1 MRLSTKRAIWG
12 HKLRGL
18 EPELGYGG
26 PSVGGPILSTTKPS
40 IPGERSVIASIE
52 GLSFRYPDS
61 QRPALQGIS
70 LEIGEGEIVVLAG
83 PSGCGKSTL
92 LRAINGLIPHMY
104 PGDYKGSVSV
114 CGLKVAET
122 PMSTLAQNVGL
133 LFQNPENQIFMFSVE
148 RDVAFGLQ
156 NLSVPR
162 EEMRSRVDEAMRLL
176 GITDLANRAPHELS
190 DGQKQRAALA
200 GVIAMRPKLIIL
212 DEPTSLLD
220 PKTALEVVSLIEKL
234 NRELGITF
242 IVVEHRLEL
251 LIPIA
256 HRLVVMD
263 GGSKVMDG
271 APQDVLADS
280 RVEGYGV
287 GVPPISRL
295 YNSLAKDGMKLP
307 RVPESP
313 EELAQELNEI

>member
-1 MRLSTKRAIWG
+1 MNNIAKSMPRLGKTLATID
-12 HKLRGL
+12 HL
-18 EPELGYGG
+18 
-26 PSVGGPILSTTKPS
+26 T
-40 IPGERSVIASIE
+40 
-52 GLSFRYPDS
+52 FRYPDS
-61 QRPALQGIS
+61 PNPAVRDVS
-70 LEIGEGEIVVLAG
+70 LEVGDGEVVLLAG

-92 LRAINGLIPHMY
+92 LRCVNGLIPHMF
-104 PGDYKGSVSV
+104 PGDYQGSVSV
-114 CGLKVAET
+114 GGLTVAET

-148 RDVAFGLQ
+148 RDIAFGLQ

-162 EEMRSRVDEAMRLL
+162 AEMRTRVDESMRLL
-176 GITDLANRAPHELS
+176 GITPLAQRAPHELS

-263 GGSKVMDG
+263 GGAKVMDG
-271 APQDVLADS
+271 APQDVLADD
-280 RVEGYGV
+280 RVDGYGV
-287 GVPPISRL
+287 GVPPIAKL
-295 YNSLAKDGMKLP
+295 YNALSKDGVRLAKAP
-307 RVPESP
+307 QTP
-313 EELAQELNEI
+313 EEMAEELNSR

>member
-1 MRLSTKRAIWG
+1 MNNIAKSTPRLGKTLAIID
-12 HKLRGL
+12 HL
-18 EPELGYGG
+18 
-26 PSVGGPILSTTKPS
+26 T
-40 IPGERSVIASIE
+40 
-52 GLSFRYPDS
+52 FRYPDS
-61 QRPALQGIS
+61 PNPAVRDVS
-70 LEIGEGEIVVLAG
+70 LEVGDGEVVLLAG

-92 LRAINGLIPHMY
+92 LRCVNGLIPHMF
-104 PGDYKGSVSV
+104 PGDYQGSVSV
-114 CGLKVAET
+114 GGLTVAET

-148 RDVAFGLQ
+148 RDIAFGLQ

-162 EEMRSRVDEAMRLL
+162 AEMRTRVDESMRLL
-176 GITDLANRAPHELS
+176 GITPLAQRAPHELS

-263 GGSKVMDG
+263 GGAKVMDG
-271 APQDVLADS
+271 APQDVLADD
-280 RVEGYGV
+280 RVDGYGV
-287 GVPPISRL
+287 GVPPIAKL
-295 YNSLAKDGMKLP
+295 YNALSKDGVRLAKAP
-307 RVPESP
+307 QTP
-313 EELAQELNEI
+313 EEMAEELNSR